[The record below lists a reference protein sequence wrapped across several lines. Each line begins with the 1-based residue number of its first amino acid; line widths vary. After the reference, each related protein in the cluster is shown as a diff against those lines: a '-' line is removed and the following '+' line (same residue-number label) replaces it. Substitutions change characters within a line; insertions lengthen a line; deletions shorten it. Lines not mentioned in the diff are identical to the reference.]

1 MNKLIYI
8 ALILCAVFTLLLAP
22 STHAEDFSITLSLLD
37 RLTLVNHGINSI
49 TVYPI
54 QTQTYPY
61 SYGMSYI
68 IDGQYTFI
76 TYYLPVDEG
85 TGAIRRALSRRE
97 VTQEHFSTLAE
108 TLRQQDTRR
117 SLRLRLLSRTRDG
130 GVTIQ

>member
-1 MNKLIYI
+1 MKKYYFFTL
-8 ALILCAVFTLLLAP
+8 VFGFVCLLLAT
-22 STHAEDFSITLSLLD
+22 STQAEDFSISLSLLD
-37 RLTLVNHGINSI
+37 RLTLLNHNLNSI

-68 IDGQYTFI
+68 IDDQYTFI

-85 TGAIRRALSRRE
+85 TGAIRRALARRD
-97 VTQEHFSTLAE
+97 VTQEHFSNLAE